1 MLLAKWIHHKPTKKK
16 KYKLKDQTFSLGR
29 STLVVCNL
37 SRRFSVS
44 SSSAITSA
52 HHSLHLSSLFWRYL
66 ASGSESDISPSSFT
80 SASSDSRLW
89 FSTLFNLELLR
100 DDSNFKLSFSRP
112 FEALD
117 EFMVSALAAF
127 REPPFA
133 LSLLLL
139 VVVFANSWKCLLHD

>member
-1 MLLAKWIHHKPTKKK
+1 MNTPQVQEKKI
-16 KYKLKDQTFSLGR
+16 LKDQTFSLGR

-80 SASSDSRLW
+80 SGSSDSRLL
-89 FSTLFNLELLR
+89 FSSWFNLELLL
-100 DDSNFKLSFSRP
+100 DDSGFKISFSRP
-112 FEALD
+112 FETLD
-117 EFMVSALAAF
+117 EFLVSALAAL

-139 VVVFANSWKCLLHD
+139 LVVFANS